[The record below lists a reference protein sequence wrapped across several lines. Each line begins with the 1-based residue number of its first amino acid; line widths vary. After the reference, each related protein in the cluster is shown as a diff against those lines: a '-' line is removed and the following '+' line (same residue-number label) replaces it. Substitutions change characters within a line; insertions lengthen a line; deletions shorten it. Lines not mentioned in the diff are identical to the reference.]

1 MDEYGKFSET
11 ENRTIPWMKGT
22 YSGRLQGGIPSGRGQ
37 LQLPDGAGYS
47 GEWLNGKPHGEGTI
61 HYKSGGSFYG
71 EFRDGRQRGYGI
83 YTKPDGTAVRGYWE
97 EGKFVMTGDAE
108 KLARQPQRD
117 PHAQQPLTA
126 QPTLPSV
133 LQDDDLD
140 PAWLISQPAAE
151 SARFVETFDYPDQK
165 KTLPNIRQG
174 NPAIAVDQLS
184 HWYGSL
190 HAVKEISFEVYP
202 GEILGFL
209 GPNGAGKST
218 TIKVLT
224 GQLPLKGGA
233 AQILGREVG
242 RDDPEIQSQIGVS
255 FEEKNLYLEM
265 TALENLDFFASLF
278 GIKNPGSL
286 EALQRVGLADRARDR
301 VANYS
306 KGMRQRL
313 MIARAFINKPRVLF
327 LDEPTD
333 GLDPATA
340 TAIRKT
346 IREEADRGAAVLL
359 TTHNMFE
366 ADELSDRVAFIN
378 EGVIVA
384 IDTAENLKLQYG
396 KRAVRVRLREGDGV
410 REEELPLD
418 GESSSARLSE
428 LAASP
433 NLLTIHTEEATL
445 EAIFIHLT
453 GRGLV

>member
-1 MDEYGKFSET
+1 MDEFGKVFEAES
-11 ENRTIPWMKGT
+11 RTIPWMKGT
-22 YSGRLQGGIPSGRGQ
+22 YSGQLQGGVPSGRGR
-37 LQLPDGAGYS
+37 LQLPDGSGYE
-47 GEWLNGKPHGEGTI
+47 GEWQIGKPHGRGTI
-61 HYKSGGSFYG
+61 HYASGGSYDGDFLN
-71 EFRDGRQRGYGI
+71 GRQHGYGT
-83 YTKPDGTAVRGYWE
+83 YTKPDGTSVRGYWE
-97 EGKFVMTGDAE
+97 DGKFVRVQASE
-108 KLARQPQRD
+108 KFSSHEEQASQTRPPQQ
-117 PHAQQPLTA
+117 AQPL
-126 QPTLPSV
+126 PPV
-133 LQDDDLD
+133 LQDDDLVSIGVKSKPTAD
-140 PAWLISQPAAE
+140 SERFFEAFEQPNQE
-151 SARFVETFDYPDQK
+151 KPELKVRRSS
-165 KTLPNIRQG
+165 
-174 NPAIAVDQLS
+174 PAIAVDNLS
-184 HWYGSL
+184 HWYGKL
-190 HAVKEISFEVYP
+190 QAVNEISFEVFP

-233 AQILGREVG
+233 AQILGRAVG

-278 GIKNPGSL
+278 GIKKPGSL
-286 EALQRVGLADRARDR
+286 EALQRVGLADRAKDR

-333 GLDPATA
+333 GLDPVTA

-346 IREEADRGAAVLL
+346 IKEEAERGAAVLL

-378 EGVIVA
+378 EGKIVA
-384 IDTAENLKLQYG
+384 IDTAENLKLKYG

-418 GESSSARLSE
+418 GGRSSARLSE
-428 LAASP
+428 LAALP
-433 NLLTIHTEEATL
+433 NLMTIHTEEATL
-445 EAIFIHLT
+445 EAIFIRLT

>member
-1 MDEYGKFSET
+1 MDEFGKVFEAES
-11 ENRTIPWMKGT
+11 RTIPWMKGT
-22 YSGRLQGGIPSGRGQ
+22 YSGQLQGGVPSGSGR
-37 LQLPDGAGYS
+37 LQLPDGAGYG
-47 GEWLNGKPHGEGTI
+47 GEWLDGKPHGTGTI
-61 HYKSGGSFYG
+61 YYASGGSYHG
-71 EFRDGRQRGYGI
+71 EFRDGRQHGYGT
-83 YTKPDGTAVRGYWE
+83 YTKPDGSAVRGYWE
-97 EGKFVMTGDAE
+97 KGQFVKAGEVE
-108 KLARQPQRD
+108 KHPPQVS
-117 PHAQQPLTA
+117 
-126 QPTLPSV
+126 QPTAKLPLPPV
-133 LQDDDLD
+133 LRDDELASIGFK
-140 PAWLISQPAAE
+140 PKPAAE
-151 SARFVETFDYPDQK
+151 PDRFFETFDHPDQVK
-165 KTLPNIRQG
+165 SIPKIRRG
-174 NPAIAVDQLS
+174 APAIAVDQLS
-184 HWYGSL
+184 HWYGKL
-190 HAVKEISFEVYP
+190 QAVNEINFEVFP

-233 AQILGREVG
+233 AQILGRDVG

-278 GIKNPGSL
+278 GIKKPGSL
-286 EALQRVGLADRARDR
+286 EALQRVGLADRAKDR

-333 GLDPATA
+333 GLDPVTA

-346 IREEADRGAAVLL
+346 IKEEADRGAAVLL

-378 EGVIVA
+378 EGKIVA
-384 IDTAENLKLQYG
+384 IDTAENLKLKYG
-396 KRAVRVRLREGDGV
+396 KRAVRVRLRDGNGV

-418 GESSSARLSE
+418 GENSSARLSE

-433 NLLTIHTEEATL
+433 NLMTIHTEEATL
-445 EAIFIHLT
+445 EAIFIRLT